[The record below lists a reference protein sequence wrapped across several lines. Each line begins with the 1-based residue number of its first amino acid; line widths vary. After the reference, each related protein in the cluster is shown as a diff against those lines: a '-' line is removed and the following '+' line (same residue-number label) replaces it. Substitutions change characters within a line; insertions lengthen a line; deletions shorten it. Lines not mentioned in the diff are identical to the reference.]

1 MGRFHKALPKVKSAY
16 VTLQDFTPDLHKIYT
31 DISAISV
38 TLCNSASKQ
47 TRGQQLHLLSGK
59 TPRKRIG
66 GSVCRN
72 NLNNPESWSLTFCFW
87 ILKELSIALIWHLS
101 FYWSPL
107 WRRPWEPSWGW
118 GWWWW
123 RWRRSGR
130 RGTGRWLSTEA
141 GGQSWEIDRWTERE
155 NLF

>member
-1 MGRFHKALPKVKSAY
+1 M
-16 VTLQDFTPDLHKIYT
+16 
-31 DISAISV
+31 
-38 TLCNSASKQ
+38 
-47 TRGQQLHLLSGK
+47 LSGK

-72 NLNNPESWSLTFCFW
+72 NLKNPESWSLTFCLW
-87 ILKELSIALIWHLS
+87 ILKDLNIALIWHLT

-141 GGQSWEIDRWTERE
+141 GGQSWKIDRWTEKEKLFLKKSNSRAALFSNYVSCPKKLWIVKGTMITMLQKLTTLLIATFKPAERE
-155 NLF
+155 VF